1 MQPFETIMTILTIAS
16 VGVLFVVA
24 EPMII
29 VKRLLGFKEEN
40 IGIKKDYKLIGLMY
54 LELRDFLTKLLYCAL
69 CSTWWISI
77 IITHDVLLSSLIAI
91 VAELIH
97 RKINK

>member
-40 IGIKKDYKLIGLMY
+40 IGKQLYKNNWVNVSKDFI
-54 LELRDFLTKLLYCAL
+54 TKLLYCCQ
-69 CSTWWISI
+69 CSGFWITFI
-77 IITHDVLLSSLIAI
+77 MTHDPVQAAI
-91 VAELIH
+91 VSFFAELLG
-97 RKINK
+97 RKINN